1 MNRAWAMKAETR
13 IAALERQVRELALQ
27 QEAERQAM
35 REAEALH
42 AEVILKR
49 KPGRPPKEAA

>member
-27 QEAERQAM
+27 LAELQA
-35 REAEALH
+35 
-42 AEVILKR
+42 KR
-49 KPGRPPKEAA
+49 ARPPKEKAE

>member
-27 QEAERQAM
+27 QEA
-35 REAEALH
+35 
-42 AEVILKR
+42 
-49 KPGRPPKEAA
+49 